1 MIKVQPVLKQVEVL
15 GHHLSIYGTWGNPL
29 FDSKEVCVLTG
40 YSPDASGVGCFVKPA
55 ADDDRPRGAVFVK
68 GKAKQVSMLT
78 LGGFKTVL
86 DRWQYAYPN
95 CKEVKEA
102 VFAALA
108 THTQPT
114 SIPMSDAEIL
124 AKAIVIAKRII
135 DEKNAAIRQHDEVST
150 KLRQISSHAKEIQ
163 YLASQAK

>member
-15 GHHLSIYGTWGNPL
+15 GHHLSIYGTWGTPL
-29 FDSKEVCVLTG
+29 FVSKEVCVLTG

-55 ADDDRPRGAVFVK
+55 ADTDRPRGAVFVN

-78 LGGFKTVL
+78 LGGLKTVL
-86 DRWQYAYPN
+86 ERWQYAYPK
-95 CKEVKEA
+95 CKDVEDA
-102 VFAALA
+102 VFSVLT

-135 DEKNAAIRQHDEVST
+135 DEKNAAIRRQNDVSV
-150 KLRQISSHAKEIQ
+150 KLRQITSHAKEIQ